1 MRVAGLW
8 ASEDQE
14 ELQGYERIVL
24 SRRLAEEFFP
34 EQNMMWRAMW
44 NSRRQRRMTKVLSK
58 TDVDGATASQF

>member
-8 ASEDQE
+8 ATEDQE

-34 EQNMMWRAMW
+34 EQNMM
-44 NSRRQRRMTKVLSK
+44 
-58 TDVDGATASQF
+58 